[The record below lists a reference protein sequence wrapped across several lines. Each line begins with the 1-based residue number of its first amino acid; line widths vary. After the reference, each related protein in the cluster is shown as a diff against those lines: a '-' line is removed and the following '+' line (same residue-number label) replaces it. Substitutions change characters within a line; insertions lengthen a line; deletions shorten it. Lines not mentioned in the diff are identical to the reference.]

1 MRGWLL
7 LLRMRWRR
15 RRGSAAAAW
24 SWRRPPWPELL
35 VRHCAPGPSG
45 PEVTEL
51 GVGERRRPPGREAPL
66 RPPPPPPPP
75 PAPPRDADGRAR
87 HAAERRQ
94 GRHAHSTQHAAAHS
108 ASAASFLHRRPRV
121 APPETGRARARARAP
136 ARPSPAASSPPPPPS
151 SSAASRLRPCLCP
164 ALSASLLPPRAP
176 FPLPSSWGDSIG
188 LGVGTRRGRWRRE
201 EGVLLASVANTPPRL
216 NDKRLHASFFFL

>member
-94 GRHAHSTQHAAAHS
+94 GQARAQHAARRRALRERRVLPSTGAHGW
-108 ASAASFLHRRPRV
+108 RRRRQV
-121 APPETGRARARARAP
+121 APAP
-136 ARPSPAASSPPPPPS
+136 APALPLVPSPPPLLRRR
-151 SSAASRLRPCLCP
+151 RL
-164 ALSASLLPPRAP
+164 LLPPRRAGCVHA
-176 FPLPSSWGDSIG
+176 FALPSLPVYYHLALPSLCLRRGEIRLGWELGR
-188 LGVGTRRGRWRRE
+188 GVGGGDERRE
-201 EGVLLASVANTPPRL
+201 CFSPRL
-216 NDKRLHASFFFL
+216 PILLHV